1 MTLSRKQEG
10 LYIDDSVIDLLKK
23 SDGVIFDCDG
33 VLFESRKANLA
44 YYNTVLN
51 YFGESLV
58 EESDH
63 ARAHLC
69 HTAASTHVFAQ
80 LLGEKRAPKAL
91 SFAAELD
98 YHQFIPFMEPE
109 PGMKEALS
117 QLAGSYPLA
126 VATNRG
132 YSMPS
137 ILEHFGLSGYF
148 QTVVTSRDVERPKPA
163 PDMLHEAAR
172 RLQYATHELLF
183 VGDSELDQAAALSA
197 GMPFAIY
204 RGDLQADV
212 RLEHYDE
219 LVGLFLEESDG

>member
-1 MTLSRKQEG
+1 MMNG
-10 LYIDDSVIDLLKK
+10 ICGIV
-23 SDGVIFDCDG
+23 FDCDG

-51 YFGESLV
+51 HFGESPV
-58 EESDH
+58 EESDQ
-63 ARAHLC
+63 RKAHLC
-69 HTAASTHVFAQ
+69 HTAASTYVFTQ
-80 LLGEKRAPKAL
+80 LLGEERTPEAL
-91 SFAAELD
+91 SLAAEID
-98 YHQFIPFMEPE
+98 YRQFIPYMKPE
-109 PGMKEALS
+109 PGIKEDLY

-148 QTVVTSRDVERPKPA
+148 QTVVTSRDVEHPKPA

-183 VGDSELDQAAALSA
+183 VGDSELDQVAALSA

-212 RLEHYDE
+212 RLKHHRE
-219 LVGLFLEESDG
+219 LVGLFLDESDG

>member
-1 MTLSRKQEG
+1 MNGIRG
-10 LYIDDSVIDLLKK
+10 I
-23 SDGVIFDCDG
+23 IFDCDG

-51 YFGESLV
+51 YFGESPV

-69 HTAASTHVFAQ
+69 HTAASPHVFAQ
-80 LLGEKRAPKAL
+80 LLGEERAPKAL

-98 YHQFIPFMEPE
+98 YHQFIPYMKPE

-117 QLAGSYPLA
+117 QLADFYPLA

-132 YSMPS
+132 VSMPS
-137 ILEHFGLSGYF
+137 ILEYFKLSGFF
-148 QTVVTSRDVERPKPA
+148 QTVVTSHDVEYPKPA

-172 RLQYATHELLF
+172 RLQCSTNELLF
-183 VGDSELDQAAALSA
+183 VGDSELDQAAARAA
-197 GMPFAIY
+197 GMPFAVY
-204 RGDLQADV
+204 RGSLQADV
-212 RLEHYDE
+212 QIEHYGE
-219 LVGLFLEESDG
+219 LVDLFIKGS